1 MARRG
6 PGFGYG
12 AQSPPVQDPRNPF
25 SPQAYPQGYHQPG
38 REYGDADSDIGDPYS
53 STARL
58 AGNNGLY
65 DSEYRYRYFQLAMGS
80 TCVPTT
86 FATSYLSILKTFG
99 IRPRH

>member
-1 MARRG
+1 MARPG

-38 REYGDADSDIGDPYS
+38 REYGDAESDMGDPYG

-58 AGNNGLY
+58 AGNTGFY
-65 DSEYRYRYFQLAMGS
+65 DSEYLISKRSGLCTDSLR
-80 TCVPTT
+80 
-86 FATSYLSILKTFG
+86 YLSFNTF
-99 IRPRH
+99 